1 MPLLG
6 AVGGA
11 SEYSWRGTLD
21 DWPDDFSFTN
31 ITNATP
37 GLAYTTGI
45 TTITGLNNRAK
56 VTVGT
61 GFSVSVNG
69 GAFSTSPQFIENND
83 YISVSVQTSSGIDD
97 DFFKTYSTNVR
108 VGKKFSEWRIVTR
121 AKDATPQPFAFDD
134 SSNLEISSPASSN
147 IVTLGGLEPV
157 VPTQIIVTSGISS
170 VKINSGSPVYS
181 GLVLTGDTIQMVGVS
196 SSLYDKRLTTE
207 VLVGTYSTTYS
218 IITREADTSV
228 DQFSFTNV
236 INATPDVS
244 YESNSIT
251 LSGADNNV
259 EMDAIIDGRGAF
271 FKVQRVLPVVGLTT
285 IKSYSNT
292 STVPFKVLN
301 GDIITLSL
309 LSTTEYS
316 TTNTCTLRIVGKSST
331 TSASYSVTTR
341 VPIVDT
347 IPDRFKF
354 TDLNSVDRDKDYYSN
369 TIELTGM
376 TPGDEAVASITSPG
390 KFRVQ
395 RLNASSVLET
405 VRDYSSDNYNV
416 KNGDRITLQVRS
428 SPASNGEVQTSFSV
442 TGSDNRNLNS
452 IFSETITDNW
462 FLSSA
467 VRYCVLNPFSFT
479 NMDDVPRNTLQK
491 ERFVVSGPAE
501 SDCNLR
507 VSTSNQNSYL
517 LVNGAT
523 GNNIPVG
530 IGTTV
535 EVFMASGD
543 YSEVR
548 NTVVSILTANGNV
561 TSAQWTISTIPD
573 KTPAIRLSSST
584 SQVPFGG
591 TIVLTWT
598 SEYAD
603 SVTSNFGVGSGQTEG
618 SIIISEV
625 TQSKIYTITAYGGGG
640 GSKPASVTVPIQTIT
655 NAQISASPLSVPFG
669 GNVSV
674 SWSTQNA
681 TSVRSNFG
689 VVDPSGQTT
698 IQGITTSRTFTIVGL
713 GPSGESPEASV
724 TVSSQSCQVATQNLA
739 VDSGINALSTLGE
752 NGQYYFTSLN
762 GSNVNNPIKTS
773 NTSSEN
779 VVDFTTPGANSWI
792 VPNGVT
798 SVTALCIGGGG
809 GGGTSINDTGT
820 SGGGGGGGGGIKRGL
835 INVTP
840 GETIT
845 INVGAGGTGA
855 QGTTSSDTIG
865 RDGSTSSCG
874 LIIAT
879 GGGGGRANDG
889 GVAGADYGES
899 GQRMVSDTNARG
911 GYGGGAGLINGSSA
925 GQAAPLDSCTVCGGS
940 GGNGA
945 SLTGSVGSN
954 GVARVEGKRTGG
966 NGGAYGGGG
975 GGGSRRNPGGNGGN
989 GAVRITYTTS
999 STTSGDS
1006 WNNVAS
1012 NIKSTFISK
1021 SGRPPTIT
1029 ELRYWLNE
1037 YKNSSTL
1044 TLQQLITNIN
1054 NSITVN
1060 AGPIKDNCGNT
1071 IN

>member
-798 SVTALCIGGGG
+798 SVTALCIG
-809 GGGTSINDTGT
+809 
-820 SGGGGGGGGGIKRGL
+820 
-835 INVTP
+835 
-840 GETIT
+840 
-845 INVGAGGTGA
+845 
-855 QGTTSSDTIG
+855 TT
-865 RDGSTSSCG
+865 
-874 LIIAT
+874 LEPQEE
-879 GGGGGRANDG
+879 
-889 GVAGADYGES
+889 V
-899 GQRMVSDTNARG
+899 
-911 GYGGGAGLINGSSA
+911 
-925 GQAAPLDSCTVCGGS
+925 
-940 GGNGA
+940 
-945 SLTGSVGSN
+945 
-954 GVARVEGKRTGG
+954 VE
-966 NGGAYGGGG
+966 
-975 GGGSRRNPGGNGGN
+975 
-989 GAVRITYTTS
+989 V
-999 STTSGDS
+999 
-1006 WNNVAS
+1006 VE
-1012 NIKSTFISK
+1012 
-1021 SGRPPTIT
+1021 
-1029 ELRYWLNE
+1029 ELKEDL
-1037 YKNSSTL
+1037 
-1044 TLQQLITNIN
+1044 
-1054 NSITVN
+1054 
-1060 AGPIKDNCGNT
+1060 
-1071 IN
+1071 